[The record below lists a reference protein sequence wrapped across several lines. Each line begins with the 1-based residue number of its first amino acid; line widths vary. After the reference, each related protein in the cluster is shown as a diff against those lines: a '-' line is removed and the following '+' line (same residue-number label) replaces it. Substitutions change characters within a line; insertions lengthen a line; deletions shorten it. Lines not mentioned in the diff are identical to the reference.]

1 MLLRQLERY
10 NVFRR
15 AFLLAGA
22 CFSSI
27 EGACLAFFL
36 AGTCFAF
43 LLAGACFAQM
53 MSQVLSAL

>member
-1 MLLRQLERY
+1 MLQWQLERY
-10 NVFRR
+10 NVLRR

-27 EGACLAFFL
+27 
-36 AGTCFAF
+36 
-43 LLAGACFAQM
+43 AGACFAQM